1 MSARDGAIDVRR
13 PGPVAP
19 AEAVVPARS
28 GRLATWLDHHARS
41 LFILPAV
48 LMILVFS
55 IFPLIASAILALSRV
70 RLRAGGYNITFVGLA
85 NFEKQLFGSEQF
97 HFLGTFAT
105 ISPIGWV
112 ATIGVGA
119 LLVWWLIS
127 YLRGPIWIPGLIG
140 RMITAAVL
148 LGLTLLFAATLFSG
162 TQFGTL
168 GVTLFYVFVGCT
180 VQFLIGLGLA
190 VLCAQPIRGRAFFRV
205 VFFLPLMI
213 TPIGIGYAFRML
225 ADTTKG
231 PFAPAWQWV
240 GLGDFAWVTSPW
252 AARIFIVIGD
262 SWQWIPFIFVVLLAA
277 LESVSRDQV
286 EAGHVD
292 GAGGWQIFREITW
305 PQIAPVA
312 ATVMLIRVIEAFKLV
327 DLPNIMTAGGPGI
340 ATESMTL
347 HAFFAW
353 RAPDLAQSAAISYLL
368 LFVTVVL
375 CVSFFNLVV
384 LRHRSAQGAAQA

>member
-1 MSARDGAIDVRR
+1 M
-13 PGPVAP
+13 
-19 AEAVVPARS
+19 
-28 GRLATWLDHHARS
+28 
-41 LFILPAV
+41 PAV
-48 LMILVFS
+48 IMILVFS

-70 RLRAGGYNITFVGLA
+70 RLKAGGYNIRFVGLA
-85 NFEKQLFGSEQF
+85 NFEKQFFGSEQF
-97 HFLGTFAT
+97 HFIGTLKG
-105 ISPIGWV
+105 ISPLGWAV
-112 ATIGVGA
+112 TIAVGA
-119 LLVWWLIS
+119 LLLWWLVR
-127 YLRGPIWIPGLIG
+127 YLRGPVWIPGLVG
-140 RMITAAVL
+140 RLITASVL
-148 LGLTLLFAATLFSG
+148 FGIVLMFGATLLSG

-168 GVTLFYVFVGCT
+168 GVTLFYVVFGCT
-180 VQFLIGLGLA
+180 VQFFIGLGLA
-190 VLCAQPIRGRAFFRV
+190 IICAQPIRGRAFFRV

-213 TPIGIGYAFRML
+213 TPIGIGFAFRML

-231 PFAPAWQWV
+231 PFSPLWQLV
-240 GLGDFAWVTSPW
+240 GLGDYAWVSSPW
-252 AARIFIVIGD
+252 AARIIIVIGD
-262 SWQWIPFIFVVLLAA
+262 SWQWIPFIFVILLAA
-277 LESVSRDQV
+277 LENVARDQV
-286 EAGHVD
+286 EAAHVD

-305 PQIAPVA
+305 PSIAPVA

-384 LRHRSAQGAAQA
+384 LKQRAARA

>member
-1 MSARDGAIDVRR
+1 MV
-13 PGPVAP
+13 P
-19 AEAVVPARS
+19 AEAVVPTRG

-41 LFILPAV
+41 VFILPAV

-97 HFLGTFAT
+97 HFLGTFTT
-105 ISPIGWV
+105 ISRLGWAV
-112 ATIGVGA
+112 TIAVGA
-119 LLVWWLIS
+119 LLAWWLIS
-127 YLRGPIWIPGLIG
+127 YLRGPVWIPGLIG

-148 LGLTLLFAATLFSG
+148 FGLALLFAATLFSG
-162 TQFGTL
+162 SQFGAL

-190 VLCAQPIRGRAFFRV
+190 VLCAQPIRGKAFFRV

-231 PFAPAWQWV
+231 PFAPVWQWV

-252 AARIFIVIGD
+252 AARIIIVIGD

-292 GAGGWQIFREITW
+292 GAGSWQIFREITW

-384 LRHRSAQGAAQA
+384 LRHRAAQA

>member
-1 MSARDGAIDVRR
+1 VSARNGAIEARR
-13 PGPVAP
+13 PGPAVP
-19 AEAVVPARS
+19 AEAAS
-28 GRLATWLDHHARS
+28 GRGVRLAAWLDHHARS

-70 RLRAGGYNITFVGLA
+70 RLRAGGYTITFVGLD

-97 HFLGTFAT
+97 HFLGTLAT
-105 ISPIGWV
+105 ISPLGWGV
-112 ATIGVGA
+112 TIVVGG
-119 LLVWWLIS
+119 LLAWWLVR
-127 YLRGPIWIPGLIG
+127 YLSGPIWIPGLIG

-148 LGLTLLFAATLFSG
+148 FGLALLFAATLFSG
-162 TQFGTL
+162 TQFGAL

-190 VLCAQPIRGRAFFRV
+190 VLCAQPIRGKAFFRV

-231 PFAPAWQWV
+231 PFAPVWQWF

-252 AARIFIVIGD
+252 AARIIIVIGD

-286 EAGHVD
+286 EAGYVD

-384 LRHRSAQGAAQA
+384 LRHRAAQA

>member
-1 MSARDGAIDVRR
+1 VSVRNGVIGTSR
-13 PGPVAP
+13 PGSASP
-19 AEAVVPARS
+19 AAAAVPARVAGWS
-28 GRLATWLDHHARS
+28 EWFDRQSRG
-41 LFILPAV
+41 LFIMPAV
-48 LMILVFS
+48 IMILVFS
-55 IFPLIASAILALSRV
+55 LFPLIASAVLALSRV
-70 RLRAGGYNITFVGLA
+70 RLRAGGYDVSFVGLA

-97 HFLGTFAT
+97 HFLGTFDG
-105 ISPIGWV
+105 ISPLGW
-112 ATIGVGA
+112 AFTGAVGLV
-119 LLVWWLIS
+119 LLWWLVR
-127 YLRGPIWIPGLIG
+127 YLRGRVWLPGLVG
-140 RMITAAVL
+140 RLITAAVL
-148 LGLTLLFAATLFSG
+148 FGLALLFGATWLSG

-168 GVTLFYVFVGCT
+168 GVTLFYVLVGCT

-190 VLCAQPIRGRAFFRV
+190 VICAQPIRGRAFFRV

-231 PFAPAWQWV
+231 PFAPVWQWV

-252 AARIFIVIGD
+252 AARIFIVVGD
-262 SWQWIPFIFVVLLAA
+262 SWQWIPFIFVILLAA
-277 LESVSRDQV
+277 LESVPRDLV

-353 RAPDLAQSAAISYLL
+353 RATDLAQAAAISYLL

-384 LRHRSAQGAAQA
+384 LKQRAART

>member
-1 MSARDGAIDVRR
+1 MSAIGSTR
-13 PGPVAP
+13 PETTSPAAARVAGWS
-19 AEAVVPARS
+19 EWFDRQS
-28 GRLATWLDHHARS
+28 RG
-41 LFILPAV
+41 LFIMPAV
-48 LMILVFS
+48 IMILVFS

-70 RLRAGGYNITFVGLA
+70 RLKAGGYSVGFVGLA

-97 HFLGTFAT
+97 HFLGTFDGIGPLGWAVTLAT
-105 ISPIGWV
+105 
-112 ATIGVGA
+112 GA
-119 LLVWWLIS
+119 LLVWWLVR
-127 YLRGPIWIPGLIG
+127 YLRGPVWLPGLIG
-140 RMITAAVL
+140 RLLTAA
-148 LGLTLLFAATLFSG
+148 LLFGLALLFGATFFSG

-168 GVTLFYVFVGCT
+168 GVTLFYVLVGCT
-180 VQFLIGLGLA
+180 VQFFIGLGLA
-190 VLCAQPIRGRAFFRV
+190 VICAQPIRGRAFFRV

-231 PFAPAWQWV
+231 PFAPLWQWV

-252 AARIFIVIGD
+252 AARIFIVVGD
-262 SWQWIPFIFVVLLAA
+262 SWQWIPFIFVILLAA

-286 EAGHVD
+286 EAAHVD

-305 PQIAPVA
+305 PEIAPVA

-353 RAPDLAQSAAISYLL
+353 RSTDLAQAAAISYLL

-384 LRHRSAQGAAQA
+384 LKQRAARA

>member
-1 MSARDGAIDVRR
+1 VSVRHGVIDTARSPGR
-13 PGPVAP
+13 PGEGTP
-19 AEAVVPARS
+19 AAARPARAAS
-28 GRLATWLDHHARS
+28 WAEWLDRQS
-41 LFILPAV
+41 RGLFIMPAV
-48 LMILVFS
+48 IMILVFS
-55 IFPLIASAILALSRV
+55 IFPLIASAVLALSRI
-70 RLRAGGYNITFVGLA
+70 RLKAGGYDIRFVGLA
-85 NFEKQLFGSEQF
+85 NFEKQFFGSEQF
-97 HFLGTFAT
+97 HFLGTFEG
-105 ISPIGWV
+105 ISPLGWV
-112 ATIGVGA
+112 FTTAIA
-119 LLVWWLIS
+119 LLLVWWLVR
-127 YLRGPIWIPGLIG
+127 YLRGPIWVPGLIG
-140 RMITAAVL
+140 RLITASVL
-148 LGLTLLFAATLFSG
+148 FGIALLFGATLFSG
-162 TQFGTL
+162 SQFGTL
-168 GVTLFYVFVGCT
+168 GVTLFYVVVGCT
-180 VQFLIGLGLA
+180 VQFFIGLGLA
-190 VLCAQPIRGRAFFRV
+190 IVCAQPIRGRTFFRV

-231 PFAPAWQWV
+231 PFAPLWQWV
-240 GLGDFAWVTSPW
+240 GLGDFAWVTDPW
-252 AARIFIVIGD
+252 AARIFIVVGD

-277 LESVSRDQV
+277 LENVPRDLS
-286 EAGHVD
+286 EAAHVD
-292 GAGGWQIFREITW
+292 GAGGWQIFSEITW

-384 LRHRSAQGAAQA
+384 LRHRAAQA

>member
-1 MSARDGAIDVRR
+1 MNASNANTGKRLGTN
-13 PGPVAP
+13 AP
-19 AEAVVPARS
+19 AAISQLPAETGGLGEWFDRQS
-28 GRLATWLDHHARS
+28 RH
-41 LFILPAV
+41 LFIMPAV
-48 LMILVFS
+48 IIILIFS

-70 RLRAGGYNITFVGLA
+70 RLKAGGYNIRFVGFQ
-85 NFEKQLFGSEQF
+85 NFEKQIFGSEQF
-97 HFLGTFAT
+97 HFLGTFKGM
-105 ISPIGWV
+105 SLLGWGV
-112 ATIGVGA
+112 TMIVGA
-119 LLVWWLIS
+119 LLVWWLLT
-127 YLRGPIWIPGLIG
+127 YCRGKVWVPGLIG
-140 RMITAAVL
+140 RMITASVL
-148 LGLTLLFAATLFSG
+148 FGITFLYAATFFSG

-180 VQFLIGLGLA
+180 IQFLIGLGLA
-190 VLCAQPIRGRAFFRV
+190 VLCAQPIKGRTFFRV

-231 PFAPAWQWV
+231 PFSPVWQWF
-240 GLGDFAWVTSPW
+240 GLGDFAWSSDPW
-252 AARIFIVIGD
+252 AARMFIVIGD

-277 LESVSRDQV
+277 LENVSKDQV
-286 EAGHVD
+286 EAGYVD
-292 GAGGWQIFREITW
+292 GASGWQIFREITW
-305 PQIAPVA
+305 PHIAPIA

-347 HAFFAW
+347 HAFFTW

-384 LRHRSAQGAAQA
+384 LRRRAAIAS

>member
-1 MSARDGAIDVRR
+1 MSVRNGVIGSRR
-13 PGPVAP
+13 PGLASPADLAAPSARRAKLGEWLDQQSRRLFVAP
-19 AEAVVPARS
+19 AV
-28 GRLATWLDHHARS
+28 
-41 LFILPAV
+41 I
-48 LMILVFS
+48 MILVFS
-55 IFPLIASAILALSRV
+55 IFPLIASAILALSNV
-70 RLRAGGYNITFVGLA
+70 RLKAGGYNIRFVGLA

-97 HFLGTFAT
+97 HFLGTFET
-105 ISPIGWV
+105 ISPLGWAFTV
-112 ATIGVGA
+112 AVGA
-119 LLVWWLIS
+119 LLVWWLLR
-127 YLRGPIWIPGLIG
+127 YLRGPVWLPGLIG
-140 RMITAAVL
+140 RLITAAML
-148 LGLTLLFAATLFSG
+148 SGLALLFGATLFSG

-168 GVTLFYVFVGCT
+168 GVTLFYVIVGCT

-190 VLCAQPIRGRAFFRV
+190 IICAQPIRGRAFFRV

-213 TPIGIGYAFRML
+213 TPIGIGFAFRML

-231 PFAPAWQWV
+231 PFSPVWQWV
-240 GLGDFAWVTSPW
+240 GLGDFAWVSSPW
-252 AARIFIVIGD
+252 AARVIIVIGD

-277 LESVSRDQV
+277 LESVSREQV
-286 EAGHVD
+286 EAAHVD

-305 PQIAPVA
+305 PEIAPVA

-353 RAPDLAQSAAISYLL
+353 RSTDLAQAAAISYLL

-384 LRHRSAQGAAQA
+384 LKQRAARA

>member
-1 MSARDGAIDVRR
+1 
-13 PGPVAP
+13 
-19 AEAVVPARS
+19 
-28 GRLATWLDHHARS
+28 
-41 LFILPAV
+41 
-48 LMILVFS
+48 MILVFS
-55 IFPLIASAILALSRV
+55 IFPLIASAILALSNV
-70 RLRAGGYNITFVGLA
+70 RLKAGGYNIRFVGLA

-97 HFLGTFAT
+97 HFLGTFGT
-105 ISPIGWV
+105 ISAWGWAV
-112 ATIGVGA
+112 TMAVGA
-119 LLVWWLIS
+119 LLLWWLLR
-127 YLRGPIWIPGLIG
+127 YLRGPVWIPGLIG
-140 RMITAAVL
+140 RLITAAML
-148 LGLTLLFAATLFSG
+148 FGLALLFGATLFSG

-168 GVTLFYVFVGCT
+168 GVTLFYVLVGCT
-180 VQFLIGLGLA
+180 VQFFIGLGLA
-190 VLCAQPIRGRAFFRV
+190 VICSQPIRGRTFFRV

-231 PFAPAWQWV
+231 PFAPVWQWF
-240 GLGDFAWVTSPW
+240 GLGNFAWVSDPW
-252 AARIFIVIGD
+252 AARIFIVVGD
-262 SWQWIPFIFVVLLAA
+262 SWQWVPFIFVVLLAA
-277 LESVSRDQV
+277 LENVPRDLV
-286 EAGHVD
+286 EAAEVD
-292 GAGGWQIFREITW
+292 GAGGWQIFREVTW

-384 LRHRSAQGAAQA
+384 LKRRATLA

>member
-1 MSARDGAIDVRR
+1 VSARNGAIGKFQ
-13 PGPVAP
+13 PGPTAP
-19 AEAVVPARS
+19 AETAAPGH
-28 GRLATWLDHHARS
+28 GRLAAWLDHHART

-70 RLRAGGYNITFVGLA
+70 RLRAGGYTISFAGFA

-97 HFLGTFAT
+97 HFLGTFQT
-105 ISPIGWV
+105 ISPLGWAV
-112 ATIGVGA
+112 TIAVGA
-119 LLVWWLIS
+119 LLAWWLVRC
-127 YLRGPIWIPGLIG
+127 LRGGVRILGLIG

-162 TQFGTL
+162 SQFGTL

-231 PFAPAWQWV
+231 PFAPVWQWF
-240 GLGDFAWVTSPW
+240 GLGNFAWVSDPW
-252 AARIFIVIGD
+252 AARIFIVVGD

-292 GAGGWQIFREITW
+292 GASGWQIFREITW

-353 RAPDLAQSAAISYLL
+353 RAPDLAQSAAVSYLL

-384 LRHRSAQGAAQA
+384 LRHRAAQA